1 MTSTAPDTELIEGC
15 RAGNRK
21 AQERLYRD
29 YYRSMAALCLRYTR
43 NEADAVEALNN
54 GFLKVFRNIGRYD
67 AAQGSLYTWIRT
79 IVLHSCLDYI
89 RSRQRGEAPG
99 ELEDAAEAHIP
110 AEAISRMQAAELL
123 ALVRR
128 LQPATAAVF
137 NLYVLD
143 GCTHKEIAVLLG
155 IREGTS
161 KWHLNAARKQLQQF
175 IQQENMHYH
184 E

>member
-1 MTSTAPDTELIEGC
+1 MTTTAPDKELIEGC

-54 GFLKVFRNIGRYD
+54 GFLKVFRNMARYD

-79 IVLHSCLDYI
+79 IVLHSCLDYLKA
-89 RSRQRGEAPG
+89 RQRTEPAG
-99 ELEDAAEAHIP
+99 ELDDASEAHIP

-143 GCTHKEIAVLLG
+143 GCTHKEIAGLLG
-155 IREGTS
+155 ISEGTS
-161 KWHLNAARKQLQQF
+161 KWHLNAARKQLQQL

>member
-1 MTSTAPDTELIEGC
+1 MTTSAPDKELLEGC

-29 YYRSMAALCLRYTR
+29 YYRSMAALCLRYTG
-43 NEADAVEALNN
+43 NDADAVEALNN

-89 RSRQRGEAPG
+89 KVRQRQESAD
-99 ELEDAAEAHIP
+99 ELEDAPEAHIP
-110 AEAISRMQAAELL
+110 ADAVSRMQASELL

-128 LQPATAAVF
+128 LPPATAAVF
-137 NLYVLD
+137 NLYVLE
-143 GCTHKEIAVLLG
+143 GCTHREIATLLD
-155 IREGTS
+155 ISEGTS
-161 KWHLNAARKQLQQF
+161 KWHLAAARKQLQLL